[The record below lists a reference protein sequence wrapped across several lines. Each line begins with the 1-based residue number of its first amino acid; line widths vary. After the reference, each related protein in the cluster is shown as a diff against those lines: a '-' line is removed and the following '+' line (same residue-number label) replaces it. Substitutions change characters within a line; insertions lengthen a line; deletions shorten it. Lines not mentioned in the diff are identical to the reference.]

1 MVILL
6 LKKLPSFMLRLVL
19 AGAAAAHLGNK
30 DTVVLI
36 SDSPVSRNRAWW
48 DE

>member
-1 MVILL
+1 M
-6 LKKLPSFMLRLVL
+6 LKKPPSFLLRLVL
-19 AGAAAAHLGNK
+19 AGAVAAHLGNK
-30 DTVVLI
+30 DSVVLI